1 MTTFDASGL
10 LAGQFELRPQDKHLH
25 LLRYF
30 SGEVTVSARDSG
42 RESSPITTIED
53 IGNIG
58 FDEQVLIGAIRTP
71 DFVAPDYIADS
82 WRPTGTTHILYKAN
96 DAFVYRNTLY
106 DMPSYI
112 MIASFFLEDN
122 KIKLHARQGRAPSDV
137 RIQYRLYTGVL
148 T

>member
-1 MTTFDASGL
+1 MTIFDASGFL
-10 LAGQFELRPQDKHLH
+10 SGQFELRPQDKHLH

-30 SGEVTVSARDSG
+30 SGEVTVFARDSG
-42 RESSPITTIED
+42 REARPITTIAD

-71 DFVAPDYIADS
+71 DFFGDDHIKDG
-82 WRPTGTTHILYKAN
+82 WRPTGTTHILDKQN
-96 DAFVYRNTLY
+96 DSFFYNGTVYNF
-106 DMPSYI
+106 PSYI

-122 KIKLHARQGRAPSDV
+122 KIKLHARQGRTPFDV